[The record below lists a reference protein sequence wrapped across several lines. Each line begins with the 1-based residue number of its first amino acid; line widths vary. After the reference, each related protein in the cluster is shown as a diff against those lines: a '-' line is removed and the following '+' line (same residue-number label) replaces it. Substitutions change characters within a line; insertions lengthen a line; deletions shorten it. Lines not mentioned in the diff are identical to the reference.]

1 MSKPY
6 PSARSGDLS
15 EFESWL
21 QDETATEFAFVY
33 AKAQSDERM
42 RNGDS
47 PPLLSREA
55 RKLAKLAYQAHM
67 QGTVMLFQ
75 RRDEDAIAYLAVK
88 RQTSLDPDT
97 PPRRAD
103 EPAQIEPTS
112 PRRAPIERVT
122 GKKHLHQQRRRH

>member
-6 PSARSGDLS
+6 PYARSGDLS
-15 EFESWL
+15 EFEVLASRR
-21 QDETATEFAFVY
+21 ERTESAFVY
-33 AKAQSDERM
+33 AKAQLDERM
-42 RNGDS
+42 RNGDP

-97 PPRRAD
+97 PPM
-103 EPAQIEPTS
+103 
-112 PRRAPIERVT
+112 PRQSDRTYSAATKR
-122 GKKHLHQQRRRH
+122 G

>member
-6 PSARSGDLS
+6 PDARSGDLS

-21 QDETATEFAFVY
+21 QDESAAGSAFVY
-33 AKAQSDERM
+33 AKAQLDERR

-88 RQTSLDPDT
+88 RQVPLDQDT
-97 PPRRAD
+97 PPMPRGFTSAD
-103 EPAQIEPTS
+103 
-112 PRRAPIERVT
+112 
-122 GKKHLHQQRRRH
+122 